1 MTSVPLWR
9 LAIPVLGTMF
19 AFNALILGFSTGIFC
34 LAYCGP
40 IYLPQLIAQKDK
52 YKGWGVFLQFNAGR
66 LMAYI
71 IFGAIF
77 GWLGTQVH
85 IQFLKTYT
93 QWIIILLA
101 SLLILYGLGLSL
113 PKIKCAWAK
122 NIHFPF
128 LSGFLLGLNIC
139 PPFLLALVHNF
150 QTGGVINGI
159 IFFLMFFIGTTIYFL
174 PITFLGYFSKTAWL
188 RQAGRLAAIIV
199 GLIFIIQS
207 I

>member
-113 PKIKCAWAK
+113 PKIKW
-122 NIHFPF
+122 
-128 LSGFLLGLNIC
+128 
-139 PPFLLALVHNF
+139 ALVHNF

>member
-1 MTSVPLWR
+1 
-9 LAIPVLGTMF
+9 MF

-52 YKGWGVFLQFNAGR
+52 HRGWGVFLQFNAGR
-66 LMAYI
+66 LIAYI

-113 PKIKCAWAK
+113 PKIKWCAWVK
-122 NIHFPF
+122 NIHLPI
-128 LSGFLLGLNIC
+128 LSGFLLGLNI
-139 PPFLLALVHNF
+139 
-150 QTGGVINGI
+150 
-159 IFFLMFFIGTTIYFL
+159 
-174 PITFLGYFSKTAWL
+174 WL